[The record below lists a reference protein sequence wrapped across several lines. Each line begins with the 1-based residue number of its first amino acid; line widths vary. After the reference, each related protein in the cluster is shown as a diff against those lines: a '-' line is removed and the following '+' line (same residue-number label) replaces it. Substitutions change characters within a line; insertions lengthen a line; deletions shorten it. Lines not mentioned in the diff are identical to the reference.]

1 MGDNSQKYCPR
12 FSCQI
17 QMCGFIYLAK
27 VKNIKKMAEK
37 EDGKPFHMEPV
48 GHHVLLIHLSFI
60 YTAGPQ
66 IAVDRAPDS

>member
-1 MGDNSQKYCPR
+1 
-12 FSCQI
+12 
-17 QMCGFIYLAK
+17 MCGFIYLAK

-37 EDGKPFHMEPV
+37 QDGKPFHMKPV
-48 GHHVLLIHLSFI
+48 GHYVSLMHLSFI